1 MKAVPLFEKL
11 RKVRTEEEEDEV
23 QQELYFQLPRK
34 TGIQIA
40 PHVERIKAMKKADQ
54 HMSLRLL
61 RRIMKRALVPKL
73 NSVVN
78 TLLEMDKSESIV
90 PHGEVSKKIYNDLQ
104 HSREFNLYGTNIPT
118 KDHVPYDERREK
130 ELANKAVELGI
141 EFVSMHNH
149 GSESVF
155 GHKVDR
161 NGVPDIFSDNIAD
174 LKRPVI
180 STATWAVGYEEMKDA
195 PIGTAKD
202 PGPIYRSE
210 GNEKY
215 FAYDGEW
222 SKGKMKGE
230 GKYQYAD
237 GETYIG
243 KFENNWPHGHGVA
256 KYSNGGKYE
265 GEWLKGKYHTSR
277 DVKKEDIDPSQMG
290 TFVEGADMHTCVG
303 SHYKGDFSFGR
314 RDGHGVL
321 TLSCGLTYEG
331 SFLDGKPN
339 GRGVIKSEL
348 SGYRFEGQ
356 FVRYVGWCHIC
367 AGCS

>member
-40 PHVERIKAMKKADQ
+40 PHVERIKAMKKTEQ
-54 HMSLRLL
+54 HLALRLL
-61 RRIMKRALVPKL
+61 RKIMKRACVPKL
-73 NSVVN
+73 TQVVG

-90 PHGEVSKKIYNDLQ
+90 PHGEVSKKIYNDIQ

-130 ELANKAVELGI
+130 ELRNKAVELGI
-141 EFVSMHNH
+141 EFVSMHGGTTEGVYGN
-149 GSESVF
+149 
-155 GHKVDR
+155 KKDR
-161 NGVPDIFSDNIAD
+161 NGVPDIFSDNVSD

-222 SKGKMKGE
+222 SKGKMKGD

-237 GETYIG
+237 GETYVG
-243 KFENNWPHGHGVA
+243 KFENNWPQGMGTA
-256 KYSNGGKYE
+256 TYSNGGKYE
-265 GEWLKGKYHTSR
+265 GEWHKGRYHTTR
-277 DVKKEDIDPSQMG
+277 AVTKKEEVDATLMG
-290 TFVEGADMHTCVG
+290 TFQEGAEMHTCVG
-303 SHYKGDFSFGR
+303 SHYKGDFQHGR

-321 TLSCGLTYEG
+321 TLPCGLTYEG
-331 SFLDGKPN
+331 YFLDGKPH
-339 GRGVIKSEL
+339 GRGVIRSAL
-348 SGYRFEGQ
+348 SSYSFEGQ
-356 FVRYVGWCHIC
+356 FVR
-367 AGCS
+367 